1 MLTRIVACKNG
12 CDFAPKLYVYTTH
25 INICCSSG
33 GGRGGEGLCRPKL
46 ESNLAS
52 ISNLTTYF
60 PAPVNFTKLVKLAC
74 LSYGEYCSNN
84 SLDLGHIYYSFGIGI
99 NVGSLIAI
107 ASAHDPDLAPL
118 VAPLSTVNIAVRR
131 ESSTSEVS
139 LIVWNIRNQYPDAN
153 LAFYYSNLTAEYCIN
168 GGLYQLPTDVFIANY
183 TY

>member
-12 CDFAPKLYVYTTH
+12 FAIAPKLYVYATH
-25 INICCSSG
+25 INICCSSSG
-33 GGRGGEGLCRPKL
+33 GGLCRPKL

-52 ISNLTTYF
+52 ISNLSTYF

-74 LSYGEYCSNN
+74 LSYCKGYSNN

-99 NVGSLIAI
+99 NVGTLIAI
-107 ASAHDPDLAPL
+107 ASAYDPDLAPL
-118 VAPLSTVNIAVRR
+118 VAPLSTVNIAAGW

-139 LIVWNIRNQYPDAN
+139 LITWNIRNQYPGAN

-168 GGLYQLPTDVFIANY
+168 GELYQLPTGVFIANY